1 MKHYNLKIAFPW
13 WVEDNPPLVAYCAF
27 LGILV
32 QNPLPSSSEK
42 KNEKEKKTCKRW
54 TPLPVVMYTLMIY
67 VTYTCI
73 DRREYSFTIAFGKTT
88 IFFISVNYIHAPFNG
103 KI

>member
-1 MKHYNLKIAFPW
+1 MKRN
-13 WVEDNPPLVAYCAF
+13 
-27 LGILV
+27 
-32 QNPLPSSSEK
+32 
-42 KNEKEKKTCKRW
+42 KKTCKRW

-88 IFFISVNYIHAPFNG
+88 IFLFLLITFTHPLMEKYE
-103 KI
+103 KIQASHNAIILRNLK